1 MTTVATNFSGGASIL
16 GDTSG
21 NAVPAGYVGEKIT
34 WASAP
39 STQSVT
45 TSYAD
50 WTNAS
55 ITLTAGVW
63 LVQAN
68 INCIVTSGTTAGNDG
83 ELQIRITDSSNN
95 VLQNLEKILRVKTP
109 ANAETIN
116 AGCLNFSGIFNY
128 STSSNVLKIRIRMNN
143 VNGTNSGTVYN
154 AGTVYSEFFAIRIA

>member
-1 MTTVATNFSGGASIL
+1 MANKQLLISSGDGAAI
-16 GDTSG
+16 
-21 NAVPAGYVGEKIT
+21 PAGYVGEKIT

-39 STQSVT
+39 STQVAT

-68 INCIVTSGTTAGNDG
+68 INCVVTSGTTVGNDA
-83 ELQIRITDSSNN
+83 ELQVRITDSSNN

-109 ANAETIN
+109 ASAQMIN
-116 AGCLNFSGIFNY
+116 AGCLAFSGIFNY
-128 STSSNVLKIRIRMNN
+128 ATSSNVLKIRLRLTD
-143 VNGTNSGTVYN
+143 VNGTNSGAVYN
-154 AGTVYSEFFAIRIA
+154 SSTTYSEFFAIRIA